1 MRDFELAKQLI
12 ANLDLTSLNK
22 NDTDDTVINLCK
34 KATTQDSPVAAV
46 CIWPKFVHIAS
57 KFLKETDISVATVV
71 NFPHGD
77 IKTDPVAAEIK
88 KALSSGADEI
98 DAVFPYK
105 AFLDNNLDACRSFLD
120 TVTRL
125 TKDVTLKIILESGAF
140 PHIRHLQN
148 ACRLCLEY
156 DIDFLKTSTGKTD
169 VSATPEA
176 ANVILETIKSSK
188 RNVGF
193 KASGGI
199 KTFEQAR
206 QYFYLAQTIMGAK
219 WPLDTRHFR
228 IGASSLLD
236 DLNKTIKKDINL
248 CYRKS

>member
-12 ANLDLTSLNK
+12 SNLDLTSLNK
-22 NDTDDTVINLCK
+22 NDSDDTVVNLCK
-34 KATTQDSPVAAV
+34 KAATSDYHVAAV
-46 CIWPKFVHIAS
+46 CVWPKFVHLAA
-57 KFLKETDISVATVV
+57 KALKDTDVSVATVV
-71 NFPHGD
+71 NFPHGN

-88 KALSSGADEI
+88 KAVSSGADEI

-105 AFLDNNLDACRSFLD
+105 TFLDGNVDACRSFLD
-120 TVTRL
+120 TITGL
-125 TKDVTLKIILESGAF
+125 TDKVTLKIILESGAF
-140 PHIRHLQN
+140 PHIRHLQD

-188 RNVGF
+188 REVGF

-206 QYFYLAQTIMGAK
+206 QYFSLAQIIMGTK
-219 WPLDTRHFR
+219 WPLDARHFR

-236 DLNKTIKKDINL
+236 DLNKTIKKG
-248 CYRKS
+248 Y